1 MTVAINGSSFQ
12 VQLGASLQNAL
23 APYPTQ
29 TFAGFYFFYPYN
41 ARLAVVKAALVHR
54 I

>member
-12 VQLGASLQNAL
+12 VQIGASLQNAL

-29 TFAGFYFFYPYN
+29 TFADKGVVFELFF
-41 ARLAVVKAALVHR
+41 
-54 I
+54 